1 MKKVVPL
8 IVALS
13 SLLLILPGL
22 WMIGKL
28 AISFWFPEHWTGQ
41 KAGGIQP
48 LLINAG
54 ALLLFGLQH
63 SLLARKSAKDF
74 LQKYFSPPIIR
85 SFYVLTSGWA
95 LGIMGWVWH
104 QHPHTLWELQPG
116 LLYWGLLAVSAGGW
130 LLVMLGA
137 IAIDP
142 LDLIGLRIPLNQAT
156 GRPMPAPQLKT
167 PGLYK
172 IVRHPLYLGFLIA
185 FMATPVMTYDHLLF
199 SMGMTIYVL
208 IGIYFEERDL
218 VNKFG
223 EAYKNTNKKFPC
235 LFLSLSLKRRK
246 PDRNQPARLQPGR
259 RPGGLRDGLRRP

>member
-116 LLYWGLLAVSAGGW
+116 LLYWGLLAVSAGG
-130 LLVMLGA
+130 LAVGHA
-137 IAIDP
+137 RSDCHRS
-142 LDLIGLRIPLNQAT
+142 IGSYWPAHSLEPSYRQANACT
-156 GRPMPAPQLKT
+156 PAQN
-167 PGLYK
+167 PGF
-172 IVRHPLYLGFLIA
+172 V
-185 FMATPVMTYDHLLF
+185 
-199 SMGMTIYVL
+199 
-208 IGIYFEERDL
+208 
-218 VNKFG
+218 
-223 EAYKNTNKKFPC
+223 
-235 LFLSLSLKRRK
+235 
-246 PDRNQPARLQPGR
+246 
-259 RPGGLRDGLRRP
+259 